1 MNNQPIKAHKSFIFY
16 VVQFPFQAVFT
27 AALCEKQMPRD
38 NRTGKFVL
46 ESVKEDQRARL
57 ATRTVEAL
65 ARLQESGDRQ
75 ESSDIQEDS
84 DSPSDRGETS
94 ETSANPYHAG
104 EVTWIRHVFGAW
116 HQVKFSR
123 GTEVITC
130 RRAPIGDPWFIVF
143 GNPPQPPTQPE

>member
-46 ESVKEDQRARL
+46 ESVKVEQRARL
-57 ATRTVEAL
+57 ATRIVEAL
-65 ARLQESGDRQ
+65 ARLQG
-75 ESSDIQEDS
+75 SSDIQESS
-84 DSPSDRGETS
+84 DSLSDRGETT
-94 ETSANPYHAG
+94 ETSVNPYHAG
-104 EVTWIRHVFGAW
+104 EVTWIRHEFGAG
-116 HQVKFSR
+116 HLVIFSR

-130 RRAPIGDPWFIVF
+130 RRAPIGDSWFIDF